1 MWPVLV
7 FWIGATTSTLQAALS
22 RQTPPAL
29 VAETGG
35 VSASRGGTAQA
46 FRIASSILNESR
58 RILIVLPSS
67 YSQSAAARR
76 YPVTVVL
83 DGESLI
89 PVVAAVSDEL
99 SRNGQIPES
108 VIVGIANVE
117 GGDFLTS
124 NTKRVHDLTPPGLSV
139 SGSSRSEGGDLFL
152 NFIEQEVLPAVD
164 RQFRTAAPRT
174 LIGHSSGAIL
184 ATYAAATRSTY
195 RAVVSLDAPVQ
206 LDANWL
212 AKKLTARAAAPA
224 IPVRYAS
231 LEAKFG
237 WQDGEWAALVQAAPA
252 SWMLS
257 RETLPLE
264 GHETVP
270 MLGTYLGLRQLF
282 SDYSRF
288 AVTDLTTMSILPHY
302 ARVGAALGA
311 AVTPPRRVLQDV
323 TDDLLSEGRGTAARD
338 AYNML
343 VLGYGA
349 PANSAAVLARIA
361 DVERRP
367 PPAETVEALLAA
379 PFPTPEEAR
388 AYIGDWVGDVWM
400 GPDEPRTGKQTLRIR
415 VENGKVI
422 GEIFD
427 STTSAEPQVR
437 RVQYLRVTPTGLTW
451 GNLNGMRP
459 RGVMMFEGKL
469 EGDTLV
475 GDSRWG
481 GIDFRLP
488 DGSRQPPL
496 HFSFKR
502 VPRKL

>member
-1 MWPVLV
+1 
-7 FWIGATTSTLQAALS
+7 
-22 RQTPPAL
+22 
-29 VAETGG
+29 
-35 VSASRGGTAQA
+35 
-46 FRIASSILNESR
+46 
-58 RILIVLPSS
+58 
-67 YSQSAAARR
+67 
-76 YPVTVVL
+76 
-83 DGESLI
+83 
-89 PVVAAVSDEL
+89 
-99 SRNGQIPES
+99 
-108 VIVGIANVE
+108 
-117 GGDFLTS
+117 
-124 NTKRVHDLTPPGLSV
+124 
-139 SGSSRSEGGDLFL
+139 
-152 NFIEQEVLPAVD
+152 VD
-164 RQFRTAAPRT
+164 RQFRTAAPRI

-206 LDANWL
+206 LDASWL

-224 IPVRYAS
+224 IPLRYAS

-237 WQDGEWAALVQAAPA
+237 WQDGEWAALVKAAPA
-252 SWMLS
+252 SWIVY

-270 MLGTYLGLRQLF
+270 MLGAYLGLRQLF
-282 SDYSRF
+282 SDFSRF
-288 AVTDLTTMSILPHY
+288 AVSDATTMSVLPHY
-302 ARVGAALGA
+302 ERVGVALGGV
-311 AVTPPRRVLQDV
+311 VTPPRRVLQDV
-323 TDDLLSEGRGTAARD
+323 IQDLLSEGRGRAARD

-343 VLGYGA
+343 VLGYGV
-349 PANSAAVLARIA
+349 PANGAAILAQIA

-388 AYIGDWVGDVWM
+388 PYIGDWVGDVWM

-422 GEIFD
+422 GEILD
-427 STTSAEPQVR
+427 ATSSAEPQVR

-469 EGDTLV
+469 EGDTLA

-496 HFSFKR
+496 HFSFRR
-502 VPRKL
+502 VPGKL